1 MIRYEMINDD
11 DGSRNLTVLIND
23 CNNSR
28 IICTDDQLRE
38 LAGVVYKIVS
48 LSDLR
53 DIRDVVQS

>member
-28 IICTDDQLRE
+28 IICTDDQLKE
-38 LAGVVYKIVS
+38 LSYIVVKIVN
-48 LSDLR
+48 LTQLPDPLHE
-53 DIRDVVQS
+53 VQS